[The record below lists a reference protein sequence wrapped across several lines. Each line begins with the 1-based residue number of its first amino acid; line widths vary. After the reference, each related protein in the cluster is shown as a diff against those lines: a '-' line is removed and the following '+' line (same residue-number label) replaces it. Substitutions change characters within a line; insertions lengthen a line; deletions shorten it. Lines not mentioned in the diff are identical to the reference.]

1 MLPMSVVLLGTI
13 SPGEVAESESNFNY
27 IYI

>member
-1 MLPMSVVLLGTI
+1 MLLMSVVLLGTI
-13 SPGEVAESESNFNY
+13 SHVEVAESESNFNY